1 MKRYSAEGGL
11 LTTSPDEMSAFLDNG
26 NYYRVTEWAEMPE
39 EIKMDKKENDNA
51 LLEFMLTAPVSFND
65 MKNPVVRYRRDGA
78 LATYT
83 KLTAAFSSSAETV
96 SVEDASIF
104 NTNHVAVIIRTG
116 EELKISSINATN
128 NTITLQAGSRGLMG
142 PAFAALAGD
151 EIRPGNSWIGE
162 RGSMPE
168 GYSSYPGDPSYNL
181 ITISG
186 QRFGMS
192 TMQREAAMKGDWGTW
207 DRLTMD
213 TKFQVETKIQEAMLS
228 QHRFTYYDSDQKQV
242 YRGAGLIHQCS
253 GNVLDLG
260 IKGTNFL
267 WEYLNDF
274 LTPMYVSDLS
284 ADNKE
289 IFCGPNLWADA
300 LSTSK
305 QMSPQVDMLGINAT
319 TGAMQFQIQLTNGKT
334 ATFNKVTGFEGERA
348 NFGIALDPANIGG
361 GQYSGLGPQ
370 WRYDIQDPSDVLG
383 QDAAYFTSWECH
395 IYDRSTCG
403 VIRGGTKPI
412 TV

>member
-1 MKRYSAEGGL
+1 MQRYSAAGGL
-11 LTTSPDEMSAFLDNG
+11 LTTSPDAMGAFLDNG
-26 NYYRVTEWAEMPE
+26 NYYRAIEWAEMPE
-39 EIKMDKKENDNA
+39 EVKLTKKENDNA
-51 LLEFMLTAPVSFND
+51 LLEFLMTAPVTFNT
-65 MKNPVVRYRRDGA
+65 MKNPVIRYRRDSA

-83 KLTAAFSSSAETV
+83 KLTADLASDDETV

-104 NTNHVAVIIRTG
+104 NENHVAVILRTG
-116 EELKISSINATN
+116 EELKIDSINATTN
-128 NTITLQAGSRGLMG
+128 VITLESGSRGLLG

-151 EIRPGNSWIGE
+151 ELRPGNSWIGE

-168 GYSSYPGDPSYNL
+168 GYSTYPGDPCYNL
-181 ITISG
+181 ITLSG
-186 QRFGMS
+186 QKFGMS
-192 TMQREAAMKGDWGTW
+192 TMQKEAAMKGDWGTW
-207 DRLTMD
+207 DKLTMD

-228 QHRFTYYDSDQKQV
+228 QHRFTSYDSDQKQV

-267 WEYLNDF
+267 WEHLNDF
-274 LTPMYVSDLS
+274 LTPMYVSELS

-289 IFCGPNLWADA
+289 VFGGPGIFADA
-300 LSTSK
+300 LSTAR
-305 QMSPQVDMLGINAT
+305 QMSSQVSEISINPT
-319 TGAMQFQIQLTNGKT
+319 TGAMQFTFMLTNGKT
-334 ATFNKVTGFEGERA
+334 VTWNKVNGFEGERS
-348 NFGIALDPANIGG
+348 NFAIVLDGNNIGG

-370 WRYDIQDPSDVLG
+370 WFYDIQDNSDVLG

-403 VIRGGTKPI
+403 IIRGGTKPLI
-412 TV
+412 V